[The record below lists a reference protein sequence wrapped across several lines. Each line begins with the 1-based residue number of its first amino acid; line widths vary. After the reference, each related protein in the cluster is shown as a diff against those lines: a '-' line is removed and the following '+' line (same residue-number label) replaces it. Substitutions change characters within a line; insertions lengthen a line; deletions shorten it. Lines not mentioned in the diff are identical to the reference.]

1 VTLGSGESIHG
12 TLKRMDDFDVSLY
25 DTSGAYR
32 SWPRREV
39 EVKVEDRLAGHRK
52 LLERYTDAD
61 IHNLTAWL
69 VTLK

>member
-1 VTLGSGESIHG
+1 V
-12 TLKRMDDFDVSLY
+12 K
-25 DTSGAYR
+25 
-32 SWPRREV
+32 
-39 EVKVEDRLAGHRK
+39 VKVEDRLAGHRR